1 MKYYASLSVYRI
13 CGRQNDHEPQTD
25 CQLRRVACIAFTL
38 FLYLWKESGRF
49 SLLRKGRKQC
59 FYPFPG
65 PSSRQI
71 PVPQSPSGRCQ
82 NRNSRQQGGCQA
94 EDFLQKPGGRAA
106 AGPCR
111 VNPGCGRST
120 DNSVNLI
127 TFFPIQQII
136 VFPFKSFNSVKLSI
150 PPVINDFD

>member
-25 CQLRRVACIAFTL
+25 CQFRRVACIAFTL

-59 FYPFPG
+59 FHPCPD

-71 PVPQSPSGRCQ
+71 PVQQSPSGRCQ
-82 NRNSRQQGGCQA
+82 NRNSRQQGGCQT
-94 EDFLQKPGGRAA
+94 EDFLQKP
-106 AGPCR
+106 AGWA
-111 VNPGCGRST
+111 SA
-120 DNSVNLI
+120 
-127 TFFPIQQII
+127 FPIPQIYWFSFEILQHRKNFHSACNKWLRLKYMI
-136 VFPFKSFNSVKLSI
+136 VERHCFNRHILWI
-150 PPVINDFD
+150 

>member
-25 CQLRRVACIAFTL
+25 CQFRRVACIAFTL

-94 EDFLQKPGGRAA
+94 EDFLQKQGGRAS
-106 AGPCR
+106 AGPVR
-111 VNPGCGRST
+111 ANPGMAGLQ
-120 DNSVNLI
+120 LI
-127 TFFPIQQII
+127 QSLLLPSFPYNY
-136 VFPFKSFNSVKLSI
+136 PLRSFNIVKISI

>member
-25 CQLRRVACIAFTL
+25 CQFRRVACIAFTL

-71 PVPQSPSGRCQ
+71 PVPQIPSGRCQ

-94 EDFLQKPGGRAA
+94 EDFLQKPGRGWASA
-106 AGPCR
+106 
-111 VNPGCGRST
+111 
-120 DNSVNLI
+120 
-127 TFFPIQQII
+127 FPIPRFTD
-136 VFPFKSFNSVKLSI
+136 FPLRSFNIERISI